1 LRIRQR
7 PGSKNSLGLAKFIFP
22 NDDNVYLHGTPAQEL
37 FARSRRDFSHGCVRV
52 ENPPALA
59 QWLLKDQPAW
69 GAAQIAT
76 AMNGTKT
83 QQVNLTAPVPVILY
97 YLTAAVSPD
106 DGLLHFA
113 DDLYGHDA
121 ALDRALKA
129 RRSR

>member
-7 PGSKNSLGLAKFIFP
+7 PGPKNSLGLAKFIFP

-69 GAAQIAT
+69 GAEQIAA
-76 AMNGTKT
+76 AMNGTRT
-83 QQVNLTAPVPVILY
+83 QQVNLSAPVPVILY

-129 RRSR
+129 RRAR